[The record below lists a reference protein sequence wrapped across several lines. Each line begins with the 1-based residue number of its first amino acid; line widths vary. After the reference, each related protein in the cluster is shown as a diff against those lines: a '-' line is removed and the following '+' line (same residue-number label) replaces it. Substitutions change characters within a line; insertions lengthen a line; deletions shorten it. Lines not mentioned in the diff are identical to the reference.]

1 MHLKLKISFLMFLSL
16 LDSCIRSQILILG
29 QIIHQHLLKRS
40 LTLTSST
47 VLVKLT
53 RLYASCNEVKL
64 ARHAFD
70 EIIHPRTNPI
80 PWDVMIRS
88 YVSNDHPEKGL
99 DLLHVEELMNVPA
112 GWRRRYHDD
121 VTVMVITFGTDQR
134 TSKASPFVNHISRY
148 KTLNLPKYYIFGG
161 FVFVSFT
168 HAYIEDDVIYIR
180 FRFSPI

>member
-1 MHLKLKISFLMFLSL
+1 MKCDWTMKFHKPNITVENQKIGWSNWFRNASNGKSPMHLKLKISFLMFLSL

-70 EIIHPRTNPI
+70 EIIHPRTNLI

-99 DLLHVEELMNVPA
+99 DLYDCYL
-112 GWRRRYHDD
+112 
-121 VTVMVITFGTDQR
+121 
-134 TSKASPFVNHISRY
+134 
-148 KTLNLPKYYIFGG
+148 
-161 FVFVSFT
+161 
-168 HAYIEDDVIYIR
+168 
-180 FRFSPI
+180 